1 MNRYEKYLVLKN
13 AIENLF
19 GSEAWYALK
28 ESNYVPTWRKYAEKT
43 LKAVEL
49 AIKDTV
55 EIYDD
60 VWMTQVEEQISNGL
74 ELLKLNKEIDEIV
87 GTLAGVM
94 INVSFLQI
102 GDRLLRSGSPQ
113 QFQLRKGKWKLNT
126 YRQVVYLQTRE
137 QHELYFRDKQ
147 IRKLGMD
154 KHYKLFLEYRGSKSK
169 LSYSEWC
176 KSREIA

>member
-1 MNRYEKYLVLKN
+1 MNRYGKYLILKN

-28 ESNYVPTWRKYAEKT
+28 ESDHVPTWRKYAEKT
-43 LKAVEL
+43 LKAVER

-55 EIYDD
+55 KVYDD
-60 VWMTQVEEQISNGL
+60 VWMTQIEEQISRGL
-74 ELLKLNKEIDEIV
+74 ESLKLNKEIDEIV

-102 GDRLLRSGSPQ
+102 GDRPIRSGKPRK
-113 QFQLRKGKWKLNT
+113 FQLRKGKWRFNT
-126 YRQVVYLQTRE
+126 YRQVVFLQSRE

-147 IRKLGMD
+147 IKKIGMD
-154 KHYKLFLEYRGSKSK
+154 EHYKLFLEYRDSKSE
-169 LSYSEWC
+169 LPYSEWC
-176 KSREIA
+176 KSRENA

>member
-1 MNRYEKYLVLKN
+1 MNRYEKYFFLKN

-28 ESNYVPTWRKYAEKT
+28 ESNHVPTWRKYAERT

-60 VWMTQVEEQISNGL
+60 IWMGQVEEEISRGI
-74 ELLKLNKEIDEIV
+74 ELLKLNKEIDEII
-87 GTLAGVM
+87 GTIAGVM

-102 GDRLLRSGSPQ
+102 GDRPQRSGNPHK
-113 QFQLRKGKWKLNT
+113 FQLRKGKWKLNT
-126 YRQVVYLQTRE
+126 YRQVVYLQSRE

-147 IRKLGMD
+147 IKKLGMD
-154 KHYKLFLEYRGSKSK
+154 KHYELFLEYRNSKSD
-169 LSYSEWC
+169 LPYSEWC
-176 KSREIA
+176 KSCEIA